1 MLFLPAYPYKFINK
15 QSKRIDSRLVD
26 YFSNIWKWQTSEED
40 SLLNEVWDILA
51 DTMQVDEFERL
62 LEEQRAWIKKKMQIM
77 KRLME
82 MLTQKID

>member
-1 MLFLPAYPYKFINK
+1 MI
-15 QSKRIDSRLVD
+15 VD
-26 YFSNIWKWQTSEED
+26 YFRNIWKWQTSEED